1 MQNPPPNPPPSN
13 ANLFEHIAYLVRSA
27 QYLIEEALNTRF
39 TQEQTMATLA
49 ELQAALDANT
59 AAVEAAE
66 AAITTEIAQ
75 LQSALAELSTSQPP
89 TQAQLDQL
97 NLATSRLAAATQA
110 LHADDPAAPTP

>member
-1 MQNPPPNPPPSN
+1 MPNPPPFPPQYDFN
-13 ANLFEHIAYLVRSA
+13 GYLVQAVSWLV
-27 QYLIEEALNTRF
+27 QEALTTRS
-39 TQEQTMATLA
+39 QLGDIMATLA

-75 LQSALAELSTSQPP
+75 LQAALAELSTSQPP

-97 NLATSRLAAATQA
+97 NLATSRLAAATTA